1 MTLTRRSFVHLA
13 AATVASNALAATPL
27 PPSPQKM
34 PIKAIAFDAFPIFDP
49 RPVFA
54 LADKLFPRQG
64 AELANEWRTRQF
76 EYTWLRVLSNRYAD
90 FWQVTHDALLYAA
103 HKTNVNLSSEQ
114 SEQLMNGYLALKA
127 WPDVLPALATLKKSE
142 YRLALLSNFTPHML
156 DACIHRA
163 GLEGVFEHA
172 LSTDQAKTFKPDPR
186 AYQLGTDSLK
196 LKKEEILF
204 VAFAGWDAAG
214 AKAFGYPTYWVNR
227 LKQPPEELGDRP
239 DATGT
244 ALPALV
250 EYLRLGAPASRPEV
264 GR

>member
-1 MTLTRRSFVHLA
+1 M
-13 AATVASNALAATPL
+13 
-27 PPSPQKM
+27 
-34 PIKAIAFDAFPIFDP
+34 
-49 RPVFA
+49 
-54 LADKLFPRQG
+54 
-64 AELANEWRTRQF
+64 
-76 EYTWLRVLSNRYAD
+76 RY

-114 SEQLMNGYLALKA
+114 SQQLMNAYLALKA

-142 YRLALLSNFTPHML
+142 YRLALLSNFTPPCSM
-156 DACIHRA
+156 RA
-163 GLEGVFEHA
+163 SIAPGSREFSST